1 MGTRFSSA
9 RNGELAKLHHA
20 GSLEFARNFDYMIF
34 STRVGVSDDV
44 TDVTKHN

>member
-1 MGTRFSSA
+1 MYGNMVFA
-9 RNGELAKLHHA
+9 GDAGELHHA